1 MRGASDDTGAAD
13 TDVEEFVGE
22 AGVGAGGVVRV
33 AGVVVVRVGGGVVVR
48 VGGGVASGGGWE
60 WRGAAVGLAAGGR
73 SSVNWVGRGGVSVMT
88 DRVTGL
94 SLPGKAFQGLREG
107 SVLRPMVLVGGRCS
121 G

>member
-22 AGVGAGGVVRV
+22 AGV
-33 AGVVVVRVGGGVVVR
+33 AGVVAVGAAGVVVR
-48 VGGGVASGGGWE
+48 VGAGVVVRVGGGWE